1 MAGGVNG
8 RRDNTAVIV
17 GGGPAGS
24 ATAIHLARAGWKVRL
39 LDRATF
45 PREKPCSEYMSP
57 ETVRMLGT
65 LGVLDRLV
73 AEGAARVIGSSVT
86 SASGARL
93 AGSFGAARGLAIARR
108 TLDASLLDAAVAAGV
123 EVEEGLTCTGILRVG
138 STVRGVMVRDRQGR
152 ERRHDTSVVVGADGL
167 RSVIARDLGGRV
179 HGGLTRH
186 GLVAHVAGVSAMGAG
201 AEMHV
206 TTDGYAGLNAIGGD
220 VTNVSLVV
228 PSARMREASGQVE
241 AWFFRELDR
250 IPGVAGRVPRHGLV
264 RDVMVTGPF
273 AVRAQRVTAPGAALV
288 GDAADFFD
296 PFTGEG
302 ICAALTGAALLA
314 TALGAPGSIPIDRAL
329 REYRRLRLARFAGKW
344 AVERMI
350 GYAMEFP
357 SLFNRAVER
366 IGRRRGM
373 ADTLV
378 NVTGA
383 VLPARQVLNPWF
395 LARMVI

>member
-1 MAGGVNG
+1 MNL
-8 RRDNTAVIV
+8 RRDDTAVII
-17 GGGPAGS
+17 GAGPAGS

-39 LDRATF
+39 LDRAVF

-57 ETVRMLGT
+57 ETVRMLDA
-65 LGVLDRLV
+65 LGVLDRLI
-73 AEGAARVIGSSVT
+73 AEGATRVIGSSVT
-86 SASGARL
+86 AASGARL
-93 AGSFGAARGLAIARR
+93 AGTFGSARGLAIARR
-108 TLDASLLDAAVAAGV
+108 KLDAALVDAAVAAGA
-123 EVEEGLTCTGILRVG
+123 ELEEGVTCTGILRVG
-138 STVRGVMVRDRQGR
+138 DAVRGVIVRDRRGR
-152 ERRHDTSVVVGADGL
+152 ERRHETSLLVGADGL

-179 HGGLTRH
+179 YGGLTRH
-186 GLVAHVAGVSAMGAG
+186 GLVAHISGVRGMGPG

-228 PSARMREASGQVE
+228 PSERIRLASRRVE
-241 AWFFRELDR
+241 SWFFSELER
-250 IPGVAGRVPRHGLV
+250 IPGVAGRIPRWGLV
-264 RDVMVTGPF
+264 REVMVTGPF

-302 ICAALTGAALLA
+302 ICAALTGAGLLA
-314 TALGAPGSIPIDRAL
+314 TALAPGPGAVPVDRAL
-329 REYRRLRLARFAGKW
+329 REYRRLRLGRFAGKW

-350 GYAMEFP
+350 GYAMEVP

-383 VLPARQVLNPWF
+383 VLPSRMVLNPWF

>member
-1 MAGGVNG
+1 MNG
-8 RRDNTAVIV
+8 RRDDTVVIV
-17 GGGPAGS
+17 GAGPAGS

-39 LDRATF
+39 LDRAAF

-57 ETVRMLGT
+57 ETVRMLDS
-65 LGVLDRLV
+65 LGVLDRLI
-73 AEGAARVIGSSVT
+73 AEGATRVIGSSVT
-86 SASGARL
+86 AASGARL
-93 AGSFGAARGLAIARR
+93 AGTFGVARGLAIARR
-108 TLDASLLDAAVAAGV
+108 KLDAALVDAAVAAGV
-123 EVEEGLTCTGILRVG
+123 ELEEGLTCTGILRVG
-138 STVRGVMVRDRQGR
+138 DAVRGVMVRDRRGR
-152 ERRHDTSVVVGADGL
+152 ERRHETSLLVGADGL

-179 HGGLTRH
+179 YGGLTRH
-186 GLVAHVAGVSAMGAG
+186 GLVAHISGVRGMGPG

-206 TTDGYAGLNAIGGD
+206 TSDGYAGLNAIGGD

-228 PSARMREASGQVE
+228 PSERIRLASRRVE
-241 AWFFRELDR
+241 SWFFSELER
-250 IPGVAGRVPRHGLV
+250 IPGIAGRIPRWGLV
-264 RDVMVTGPF
+264 REVMVTGPF

-302 ICAALTGAALLA
+302 ICAALTGAGLLA
-314 TALGAPGSIPIDRAL
+314 TALGAGPGAVPVDRAL
-329 REYRRLRLARFAGKW
+329 REYRRLRLGRFAGKW

-350 GYAMEFP
+350 GYAMEVP

-383 VLPARQVLNPWF
+383 VLPSRMVLNPWF